1 MTQKKI
7 KTRLALKYCGSC
19 NPQIHLRRIANY
31 LVRVAGRQHDFELVS
46 LATRDTDVIAIL
58 CGCPRAC
65 GNKAEVRAR
74 ARYCLV
80 VAGESL
86 DGKLISEANLP
97 IALEEALTRVIRHKE
112 HPRGGANLK
121 LTAGTQ

>member
-7 KTRLALKYCGSC
+7 KTKVALKYCGSC
-19 NPQIHLRRIANY
+19 NPQIDLRRIADY
-31 LVRVAGRQHDFELVS
+31 LTRVARRRPFKLMPLSGRKVDI
-46 LATRDTDVIAIL
+46 IAIL

-74 ARYCLV
+74 AKHCLV

-86 DGKLISEANLP
+86 DGKSVAEANLP
-97 IALEEALTRVIRHKE
+97 IALEEALTRVSGHKE
-112 HPRGGANLK
+112 HPRGRANPK
-121 LTAGTQ
+121 LTAEAQ